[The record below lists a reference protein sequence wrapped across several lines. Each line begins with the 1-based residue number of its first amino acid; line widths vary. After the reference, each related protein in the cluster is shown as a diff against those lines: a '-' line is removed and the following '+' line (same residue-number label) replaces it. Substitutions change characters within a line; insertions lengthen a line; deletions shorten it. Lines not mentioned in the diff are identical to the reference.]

1 MEESWTWKW
10 WIIIPFKCID
20 MDVMI
25 FPLITGQIIGKFYWE
40 LRLTKSPLWNINITT
55 DTIHYSHCKNLKHFN
70 WKYSIWW
77 FWLERYFYLYLI
89 RPRWCPYVNIG
100 WKCFI
105 FFWQKQK
112 QERRR
117 LFSQIQSSII
127 RKYNKAGILFAKNIN
142 LLPFTKKIITF
153 RKANNCSTVPWWVTH
168 RAVLL
173 IEIIWIKKGISYQ
186 TREEETMSCRVSSW
200 ETE

>member
-1 MEESWTWKW
+1 MLWYSHSSQDKSLENSIEN
-10 WIIIPFKCID
+10 
-20 MDVMI
+20 
-25 FPLITGQIIGKFYWE
+25 WE
-40 LRLTKSPLWNINITT
+40 LTKSPRWNINISTS
-55 DTIHYSHCKNLKHFN
+55 TIHYSQCKNLKHLN
-70 WKYSIWW
+70 WKYWMWW
-77 FWLERYFYLYLI
+77 LAVAGEIFLI
-89 RPRWCPYVNIG
+89 LFDNTERPRWCPYVNIG
-100 WKCFI
+100 WKSFI
-105 FFWQKQK
+105 FLWQKQK

-186 TREEETMSCRVSSW
+186 TREDQTMSSEQESALTR